1 MNLLRS
7 DFIRLAS
14 AAALSGAATAPAT
27 AAEAGALHVLSVPS
41 DGAKSLLYA
50 QKAGL
55 FSKRGVTLDIAPMTS
70 GAAIFA
76 AVLGGSAQFGAGNL
90 FTVFSA
96 FARGVPLRIVAPISI
111 YLSAGADTFLIVKKD
126 GPIQTARDLNGKLI
140 GTEAIRDVSEMATR
154 SWVDQNGG
162 DGKSLRA
169 VDLPAAQQAAAIDA
183 GRIDATTIKP
193 PYLTTAMA
201 TGKYRILGKP
211 LDAIGPRFLLSCF
224 VATTDF
230 IANNTAAVS
239 GFAAALADAA
249 HYVNGHQAE
258 TVDLVA
264 AFSGQDPATIAR
276 GTRSTMAETLT
287 LADVQRPLDFAYKA
301 GIVDKAFDVSGLLA
315 PTIPLSRP

>member
-1 MNLLRS
+1 MKVPRS
-7 DFIRLAS
+7 DFIRLA
-14 AAALSGAATAPAT
+14 AAVALSGAAAPAT
-27 AAEAGALHVLSVPS
+27 AADAPALHVLSVPS

-50 QKAGL
+50 QKSGL
-55 FSKRGVTLDIAPMTS
+55 FTKRGVTVDIAPMTS

-111 YLSAGADTFLIVKKD
+111 YLSESADTMLIVKKD
-126 GPIQTARDLNGKLI
+126 GPIKTARDLSGKLI
-140 GTEAIRDVSEMATR
+140 GTESIKDVSEMATR

-162 DGKSLRA
+162 DGKSMRA

-201 TGKYRILGKP
+201 TGRYRILGKP
-211 LDAIGPRFLLSCF
+211 LDAIAPRFLLSCF

-230 IANNTAAVS
+230 IAKNPAAVS

-249 HYVNGHQAE
+249 HYVNAHQAE

-287 LADVQRPLDFAYKA
+287 LADVQRPLDFAYKY
-301 GIVDKAFDVSGLLA
+301 GIVDKTFDVNGLLA
-315 PTIPLSRP
+315 PTIPITKS